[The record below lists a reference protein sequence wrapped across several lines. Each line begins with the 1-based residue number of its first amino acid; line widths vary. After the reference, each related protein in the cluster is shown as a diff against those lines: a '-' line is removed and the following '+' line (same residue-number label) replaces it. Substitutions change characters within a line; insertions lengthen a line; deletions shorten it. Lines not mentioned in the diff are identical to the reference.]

1 MPMVYI
7 SYPQDYESSD
17 MEKSILNLLG
27 GLETSTTALDRKNL
41 EVFYNSVIQA
51 NEVVEIVE
59 DIFTE
64 FDVENASVYS
74 E

>member
-1 MPMVYI
+1 MVYI

-17 MEKSILNLLG
+17 MEKSLLGLLG
-27 GLETSTTALDRKNL
+27 GLETSTTALERKNL

-51 NEVVEIVE
+51 NEVVELVE